1 MNLNKIAI
9 VLVNPEESRNVGAV
23 CRAMANNALSDLR
36 IVGLREN
43 FDDEHVR
50 RLAIHAADIWENAKF
65 FNSIT
70 EATKDCA
77 LSAGTTRRRGK
88 KRKDKLLLPEEFAKL
103 ASDVSGTEKSKG
115 QTVAAVFGNE
125 RTGLSDEELSEC
137 TIGVTIPS
145 SPGFAS
151 LNLSHAVQIIAYH
164 FFRTQTKISPGY
176 VSVNL
181 ERLDKTVNT
190 ISESLKKTGF
200 FKVAGREDMEN
211 FWRGILSRASLS
223 EGEASYIEKTFTKIA
238 GLAQKNE
245 SSQDQ

>member
-1 MNLNKIAI
+1 M
-9 VLVNPEESRNVGAV
+9 
-23 CRAMANNALSDLR
+23 
-36 IVGLREN
+36 
-43 FDDEHVR
+43 
-50 RLAIHAADIWENAKF
+50 
-65 FNSIT
+65 
-70 EATKDCA
+70 
-77 LSAGTTRRRGK
+77 
-88 KRKDKLLLPEEFAKL
+88 LPEEFAKL
-103 ASDVSGTEKSKG
+103 ASDISGTEKSKG

-176 VSVNL
+176 VPVNL

-245 SSQDQ
+245 SAQDQ